1 MNPNPTNP
9 QLTDAGLAGKDLDRA
24 LLADHDAILPSSGFA
39 DSVMAA
45 ITREAAVPAPIAFPW
60 KRALPGLAAVAAVGA
75 ILLVALV
82 VLIRSLPAANTISFS
97 VELQA
102 IPAPIFR
109 HASDVLWL
117 SFCLAVSAAS
127 LVFCR
132 RLVSA
137 R

>member
-9 QLTDAGLAGKDLDRA
+9 QLTDADFDRA
-24 LLADHDAILPSSGFA
+24 LLAGQDAILPSSGFA

-45 ITREAAVPAPIAFPW
+45 ITREAAIPAPIAFPW
-60 KRALPGLAAVAAVGA
+60 KRALPGLAAVAAVGV
-75 ILLVALV
+75 ILLVAFV
-82 VLIRSLPAANTISFS
+82 VLLRSVPSATAVSPS

-102 IPAPIFR
+102 IPAPILH
-109 HASDVLWL
+109 HASDALWL

-127 LVFCR
+127 LLFCR
-132 RLVSA
+132 RLISA